1 MVLPRLFMSKMA
13 LNARRG
19 AVTNKGELWTRI
31 KTDWPE
37 LAKFVLS
44 LYNKFGRLG
53 GVEVRSWPK
62 EEIREEGKTPN

>member
-1 MVLPRLFMSKMA
+1 M
-13 LNARRG
+13 
-19 AVTNKGELWTRI
+19 TNKGELWTRI